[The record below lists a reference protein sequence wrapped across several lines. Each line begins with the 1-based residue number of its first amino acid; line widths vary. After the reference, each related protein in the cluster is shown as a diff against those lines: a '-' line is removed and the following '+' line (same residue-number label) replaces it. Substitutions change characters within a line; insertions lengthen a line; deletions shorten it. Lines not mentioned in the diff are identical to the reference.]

1 MTVVFFFVILFCDQA
16 VKAYIRSS
24 FQPGESL
31 PVVPHVFH
39 ITYVLNPGAAFGIFA
54 NQRLFFIAA
63 GVLLFCLAVYFY
75 PRLRREGR
83 WLRFSVA
90 SLLAGAAGNLIDRI
104 ASGLVVDFL
113 DFRIW
118 PVFNL
123 ADIAIVG
130 GVIGMMLVILFPARF
145 DADAE
150 RRRQHG

>member
-1 MTVVFFFVILFCDQA
+1 MTQGL
-16 VKAYIRSS
+16 KAT
-24 FQPGESL
+24 L
-31 PVVPHVFH
+31 M
-39 ITYVLNPGAAFGIFA
+39 VLG
-54 NQRLFFIAA
+54 AA
-63 GVLLFCLAVYFY
+63 GVLLFCLAVHFY

-104 ASGLVVDFL
+104 TSGLVVDFL

>member
-24 FQPGESL
+24 FLPGESL

-75 PRLRREGR
+75 PRLRRGGR
-83 WLRFSVA
+83 WHRSSRA
-90 SLLAGAAGNLIDRI
+90 SLRGGAGG
-104 ASGLVVDFL
+104 
-113 DFRIW
+113 
-118 PVFNL
+118 
-123 ADIAIVG
+123 
-130 GVIGMMLVILFPARF
+130 
-145 DADAE
+145 
-150 RRRQHG
+150 

>member
-1 MTVVFFFVILFCDQA
+1 MTVAFFFVILFCDQA

-24 FQPGESL
+24 FLPGESL

-75 PRLRREGR
+75 PRLRCEGR

-90 SLLAGAAGNLIDRI
+90 SLLASGSYGAIHGPNRAHTTMSRKI
-104 ASGLVVDFL
+104 AKAS
-113 DFRIW
+113 
-118 PVFNL
+118 PVTGFSP
-123 ADIAIVG
+123 
-130 GVIGMMLVILFPARF
+130 MT
-145 DADAE
+145 
-150 RRRQHG
+150 

>member
-1 MTVVFFFVILFCDQA
+1 
-16 VKAYIRSS
+16 
-24 FQPGESL
+24 
-31 PVVPHVFH
+31 
-39 ITYVLNPGAAFGIFA
+39 
-54 NQRLFFIAA
+54 
-63 GVLLFCLAVYFY
+63 
-75 PRLRREGR
+75 
-83 WLRFSVA
+83 
-90 SLLAGAAGNLIDRI
+90 DRI

-150 RRRQHG
+150 RRRPHG